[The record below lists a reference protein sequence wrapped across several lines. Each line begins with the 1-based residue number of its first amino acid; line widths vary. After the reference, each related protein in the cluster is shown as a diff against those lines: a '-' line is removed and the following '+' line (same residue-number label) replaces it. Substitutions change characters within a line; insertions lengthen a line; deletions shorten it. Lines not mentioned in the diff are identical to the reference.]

1 MEILKEETFEHDGKT
16 FTIRLVETNDGYEAA
31 AYEGERQVTC
41 LHAIKYTTNLSFFRK
56 FGVSYVSRLIE
67 DVKHDISEGWYLK

>member
-1 MEILKEETFEHDGKT
+1 MPVLKQETFEHDGNL

-41 LHAIKYTTNLSFFRK
+41 SHTVGHATNFGFFSQ
-56 FGVSYVSRLIE
+56 V
-67 DVKHDISEGWYLK
+67 W